1 MTRKYHMLGKVYQ
14 LNTVDSFEGDLL
26 HKELSLYPIADENK
40 TPDFVINYLFDL
52 DPRNPVLRN
61 PSQHNYFEDGF
72 RLEMIN
78 VKVDFSFEGKN
89 LKQIDFCIKQG
100 SKPMALANKWFSYQ
114 YTNRKES
121 IGYLFHELIL
131 VPSALFISD
140 FTLVHASAVSDE
152 GAILFGG
159 TGGVGKTSLELE
171 MCTTLNKSFFAD
183 DIVFANSEGMA
194 FPNLS
199 YPKIYGYNLVGNSD
213 LKKKLFKDSGLL
225 NKLHWHSRK
234 AINPGFVRRRI
245 NPAELYNKVEVQ
257 PQKIKAFYVL
267 IKDGAAKKPELSKT
281 SVEEAAMLNRLVIE
295 TEYHVFYKHLLWDE
309 FNSIVDAKE
318 TRLSYT
324 ELMNRIETNLVKAL
338 KNVDCYLVKIPI
350 KIEHKEYLEQVGK
363 LLSGNPKG

>member
-1 MTRKYHMLGKVYQ
+1 MLGKVYQ
-14 LNTVDSFEGDLL
+14 LTTVDSFEGDLL
-26 HKELSLYPIADENK
+26 HKELSLYPLADSNA

-52 DPRNPVLRN
+52 KPRNPVLRN

-72 RLEMIN
+72 RLELIN
-78 VKVDFSFEGKN
+78 VKVDFRFEDKN

-183 DIVFANSEGMA
+183 DIVFVNSEGYA

-245 NPAELYNKVEVQ
+245 NPAELYNNVEDQ
-257 PQKIKAFYVL
+257 PQKIKAFYIL
-267 IKDGAAKKPELSKT
+267 IKDGSAKKLELSKT
-281 SVEEAAMLNRLVIE
+281 TIEEASRLNRLVIE

-309 FNSIVDAKE
+309 FNSIVDAKK

-338 KNVDCYLVKIPI
+338 KNVECYLVKIPI
-350 KIEHKEYLEQVGK
+350 KIEHKDYLEQVGK
-363 LLSGNPKG
+363 LFSEK